1 MTDRKP
7 PLALHT
13 EIETADG
20 DRYRWDG
27 EARDPGKRPQS
38 IYCGSKIGEGY
49 GASSVTLARQGARTY
64 PDIDEF
70 STVRHIGVD
79 GEIAYEGRIAATP
92 RSSRKIE
99 VQAVGWMSH
108 TRDTP
113 IPSLL
118 IIDRDLS
125 NWGPVSV
132 SYKTT
137 YAASNYQVQ
146 DPTSLPDATG
156 GNHTL
161 QLAFE
166 GSWASP
172 ILPAC
177 IARYDAGPGQ
187 KIGGIYIYWGM
198 GGSVANTAPWQHALF
213 ASDADDSTGLTT
225 LGDRTTLPSVGQL
238 ITLAASRR
246 FAIAEFRYDSTGTGT
261 QGFRYIVNIKQLAV
275 YGDHDLTLRGAAPAG
290 VLASDV
296 IRYVAGLYAPLLDTS
311 GVQPSPSIIDQ
322 FRFSDR
328 TDAYA
333 VFEKANAYDRWNI
346 GVWDNRV
353 LTYSPMPSETADP
366 TWIVRSSDG
375 NGLDPNWTGPSTAA
389 SANGVLVRFQN
400 VLTGA
405 ADYVSPATNPLL
417 ADTRDAIAA
426 NRAGIKRWEAIQLP
440 DPNSPNG
447 AAEIGRAVLAEFNRP
462 RKPGDITIRGHIRD
476 AAGNWHQGWKVKA
489 GETVL
494 LADDPDAIPQTIW
507 EPAWTQDTK
516 TLVMHV
522 DAPAATADS
531 ILADLLTT
539 RSTRTAA

>member
-38 IYCGSKIGEGY
+38 ISCGSKIGEGY

-108 TRDTP
+108 ARDTP

-125 NWGPVSV
+125 NWGSASV
-132 SYKTT
+132 SYKTSLAT
-137 YAASNYQVQ
+137 ASYQVQ
-146 DPTSLPDATG
+146 DATPLPDATG
-156 GNHTL
+156 GSHTL
-161 QLAFE
+161 QLAYE
-166 GSWASP
+166 GAWAATV
-172 ILPAC
+172 LPAC
-177 IARYDAGPGQ
+177 DARYDAGPGQ
-187 KIGGIYIYWGM
+187 KIGRIYLYWGM
-198 GGSVANTAPWQHALF
+198 GGGVTATAPF
-213 ASDADDSTGLTT
+213 AHRLYVADVDDNSAGTAI
-225 LGDRTTLPSVGQL
+225 GDNTTLPSLGTL
-238 ITLAASRR
+238 FTLATPRR
-246 FAIAEFRYDSTGTGT
+246 FAHAEFRYDAGGAGT
-261 QGFRYIVNIKQLAV
+261 QGFRYIVNIKQLTA
-275 YGDHDLTLRGAAPAG
+275 YGDHGLPLQGAAPAG
-290 VLASDV
+290 VLASDI
-296 IRYVAGLYAPLLDTS
+296 IRYVAGLYCPLLDTG
-311 GVQPSPSIIDQ
+311 GVRPSPSIIDQ
-322 FRFSDR
+322 FLFKEQ
-328 TDAYA
+328 TYA
-333 VFEKANAYDRWNI
+333 FDVFTKANAYDRYNIAVWN
-346 GVWDNRV
+346 DRK
-353 LTYSPMPSETADP
+353 LTYEPMPSETADP

-389 SANGVLVRFQN
+389 SANGILVRFQN
-400 VLTGA
+400 VLTGS
-405 ADYVSPATNPLL
+405 ADYVSPDTNAAL
-417 ADTRDAIAA
+417 ADARDTIAA

-476 AAGNWHQGWKVKA
+476 AAGSWRQGWRVKA

-507 EPAWTQDTK
+507 EPGWTQDTK

-531 ILADLLTT
+531 ILADILTT